1 MKLDLSEIA
10 RSPGMH
16 ATQEV
21 DEPCPE
27 DLGLAC
33 ASPVS
38 GKVEISNTASL
49 LLVEG
54 EIATEVKLE
63 CSRCLTDF
71 ALPVETTIQEQF
83 RLVKVGD
90 AASVLPMDE
99 EDASTEVIDNNV
111 LNVGELIRQSLLLVL
126 PIQPLCRPDCQGL
139 CPTCGENL
147 NVRKCACP
155 PAEPESPFKA
165 LAGLLKEV
173 ESDTEA

>member
-1 MKLDLSEIA
+1 MKLELSEIA
-10 RSPGMH
+10 RTPGMH

-27 DLGLAC
+27 DLGLRC
-33 ASPVS
+33 ASPVK
-38 GKVEISNTASL
+38 GKIQISNTGSL
-49 LLVEG
+49 LVVEG
-54 EIATEVKLE
+54 EIRTEVTLK

-71 ALPVETTIQEQF
+71 TLPVETSIQEEF

-90 AASVLPMDE
+90 AVRVLPMDE
-99 EDASTEVIDNNV
+99 EDTSTGVIDNNI
-111 LNVGELIRQSLLLVL
+111 LNVQELIRQSLLLVL

-147 NVRKCACP
+147 NMRKCLCP

-165 LAGLLKEV
+165 LAGLLE
-173 ESDTEA
+173 EGEGDSEA